1 MNKQDIINYCL
12 QLINTYE
19 DYPFK
24 NDNNSVTIKHKENN
38 KWFALIMNVND
49 NLYLNVKT
57 NPEYSELLRNT
68 YSYIIP
74 AYHMNKEH
82 WNTIV
87 IDDTCDESL
96 IKELISQSY
105 DLTK

>member
-12 QLINTYE
+12 ELKNTYE

-24 NDNNSVTIKHKENN
+24 NDNYSVTIKHKENN

-49 NLYLNVKT
+49 NFYLNVKT

-82 WNTIV
+82 WNTIIV
-87 IDDTCDESL
+87 DYNCDESL
-96 IKELISQSY
+96 VKELILQSY